1 MSNMFS
7 LPKTLSAHFL
17 NVSPFKRVV
26 LFRTLKRVVARH
38 LLFLKFNTLLCL
50 TALLVCAR
58 LLFLVCPTKQK
69 SLLMK
74 CAPEH
79 ALSVLKSNSFI
90 SKWKRVVSVL
100 SPLSL
105 FSCGGSQ
112 MCLWKLWSATGF
124 ALSSHTYQCKQST
137 NFASL
142 LHVSPNCNISRSMD
156 YFEFFSTYLC
166 LWSSFNGIQ
175 IQSNSLKRH

>member
-1 MSNMFS
+1 MLIDEQPQCSSMFS
-7 LPKTLSAHFL
+7 LPKTLSAQYL
-17 NVSPFKRVV
+17 KVSPFKRVV

-38 LLFLKFNTLLCL
+38 LLFSKFNTLLCL

-58 LLFLVCPTKQK
+58 LLILVCPTKQK

-79 ALSVLKSNSFI
+79 ALSMLKSNSFI

-105 FSCGGSQ
+105 FSCGGSHIKTLEKDIF
-112 MCLWKLWSATGF
+112 CLGGSQRN
-124 ALSSHTYQCKQST
+124 SIR
-137 NFASL
+137 
-142 LHVSPNCNISRSMD
+142 VS
-156 YFEFFSTYLC
+156 
-166 LWSSFNGIQ
+166 
-175 IQSNSLKRH
+175 

>member
-1 MSNMFS
+1 MQPQCSSMSS
-7 LPKTLSAHFL
+7 LPKTLSAQYL
-17 NVSPFKRVV
+17 KVSPFKCVV
-26 LFRTLKRVVARH
+26 LFCTLKCVVGRH
-38 LLFLKFNTLLCL
+38 LLFSKFNTLLCL

-90 SKWKRVVSVL
+90 SKWKCVVSVL

-105 FSCGGSQ
+105 FSCGGSHIENNEQ
-112 MCLWKLWSATGF
+112 
-124 ALSSHTYQCKQST
+124 
-137 NFASL
+137 
-142 LHVSPNCNISRSMD
+142 VIS
-156 YFEFFSTYLC
+156 
-166 LWSSFNGIQ
+166 
-175 IQSNSLKRH
+175 